1 MSRFTIQTDGK
12 GNTWCIVTSVEVTVY
27 DSLRGRRVTL
37 TNYQELID
45 ILGGGLEAHYVG
57 KTKDGGYILVHDR
70 AWDLDLP
77 NNIRF
82 PNLKGTVV
90 VAHQTGWNALPAF
103 KPLEGLGN

>member
-1 MSRFTIQTDGK
+1 
-12 GNTWCIVTSVEVTVY
+12 
-27 DSLRGRRVTL
+27 
-37 TNYQELID
+37 
-45 ILGGGLEAHYVG
+45 VG